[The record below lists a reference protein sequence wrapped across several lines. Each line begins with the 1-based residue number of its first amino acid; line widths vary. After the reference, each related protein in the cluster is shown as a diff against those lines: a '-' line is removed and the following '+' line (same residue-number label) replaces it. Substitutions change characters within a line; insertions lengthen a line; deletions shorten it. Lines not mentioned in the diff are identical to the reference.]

1 MQSWVRKAQLGKE
14 CRVGLRKA
22 QLGKECR
29 VGLGKHNWVMNAEL
43 G

>member
-1 MQSWVRKAQLGKE
+1 LGKE
-14 CRVGLRKA
+14 CRVELRKA

-29 VGLGKHNWVMNAEL
+29 VGLGKHNWVRNAEL

>member
-1 MQSWVRKAQLGKE
+1 LVRKAQLGKE
-14 CRVGLRKA
+14 CRVGLRKT

-29 VGLGKHNWVMNAEL
+29 VGLGKHNWVRNAEL